1 MPSPTNIDEQID
13 ISDNH
18 TFVERLAHYYSD
30 FLATDFKKGSIP
42 KRRFQSKDKLGRRN
56 GISIEKF
63 PTFAAKVSKL
73 INKDF
78 SKNASITIKSNEHT
92 ANLPKILVSAVNA
105 CIEALNFD
113 NLQSLNSV
121 AIDNFKE
128 SIKAVDCDLEIQCS
142 NLFDQLRRNLGLEIG
157 VEIVR
162 ILQPTF
168 TRSGSNLIDALIS
181 VENDIAE
188 LFVYPFEEALPGA
201 LAELIGKNSDIK
213 LLELVEETFSEVS
226 GKTLLTNFFD
236 GFSSG
241 DLFTEINE
249 LASVEKLED
258 NLEYYL
264 YVGQIKYNSYQFPLF
279 YIPFKLEFNRGEVAL
294 TLEPRVLIN
303 KKAIDYIARIIQES
317 TSTVGASVVE
327 KRIIYIQPEDRIAS
341 LLDDSIQAILSA
353 FQFGAEISFTGTKQR
368 IENSSVILDNTV
380 SLALFDKSDESMLT
394 DYEELLDQL
403 GTGGGELFGF
413 LDKLIDSFLNE
424 NPKVIVEEVFD
435 EWDEKETADRLVFDT
450 PIPLAEEQRKILS
463 ALNNDHGKF
472 ITVEGPPGTGK
483 SHTISAIAFDAI
495 LKGKSILI
503 LSDKKEAL
511 DVVENKLNETLSKV
525 RPSEEFVNPIL
536 RLGKVGSNFRKITS
550 TSSIENLRLQN
561 REIKRGEKERTQRYD
576 LAVAKLKANIKIK
589 ARKTSEID
597 ITLIFD
603 LERDISIF
611 IDQNPEVEKLFLDCN
626 EEFEEDLTAISDLMS
641 LVHICRKFE
650 PKFIE
655 FSSNLGSDAEALSR
669 SIELFRLI
677 KDGAEKTKVFHDSPE
692 MSFEKFQ
699 LLKEKLNE
707 LKSSRGFLGYLF
719 AGKKINQIKEELFD
733 AIGFEIASSNGS
745 IVVQRIENLVKKAAE
760 FYGLVTAD
768 FEDELQLIPSV
779 LNLQDADK
787 YSFKTAKD
795 LMRLHNLILEG
806 QIPFLNNDT
815 EEVVFTLTDP
825 KSEEAEFFDTFQQL
839 RKKSQEI
846 KNLFELN
853 NYNYLL
859 EKKEIE
865 TYNALKL
872 ASEIDRRVI
881 TFVDRYKS
889 DAAILAKII
898 QRKMKFPRDKFD
910 VIKSAFPC
918 MICSL
923 RDYAEYIPLEQE
935 MFDIVIIDEA
945 SQVSIAQA
953 FPAIIRA
960 KKMIVLG
967 DRKQFGNVKTTNAS
981 KELNSAY
988 FAKVKDAILGNQNSI
1003 DTELEVKT
1011 DLLNISNSILDFMEG
1026 FSNFSIM
1033 LKKHFRG
1040 YPEMISFSSKY
1051 FYSYSLQAMKLRG
1064 KKIDDV
1070 LEFIHVEDDGNFD
1083 LYKNTNHLE
1092 AEEIL
1097 KRVLEQLEKGDLNSV
1112 AVITPFNEQQAYIS
1126 KIFSAHEL
1134 YPDMLSK
1141 LKFRCFTFDSCQG
1154 EERDYIFYSF
1164 VASPGKDKLW
1174 TVLPK
1179 HLEQQGEEELDR
1191 NKRMQRLNVAFSR
1204 GKEKLIFVHS
1214 KPISDFSAGRE
1225 VLNHYVQQIANANA
1239 VPDISA
1245 VDPNSKAEGRVLEWI
1260 QKMPI
1265 YLEYQPEIKPQF
1277 PIGDYLK
1284 RLDSKYNHPSYRV
1297 DFLLT
1302 FTIKEKQRDII
1313 LEYDGFEF
1321 HFNNKEEVD
1330 AGNWQYYLT
1339 EKDVEREH
1347 ILEGYGYKM
1356 LRINKFNVGDDP
1368 IQTLNDRISEIL
1380 KDFENK
1386 GASLIQEVLNDTA
1399 AAHEGFRTGTVR
1411 HCKKCDANKPKAD
1424 FEDSSIPSGMRRYCK
1439 TCTKP
1444 PAAKRKRTI
1453 SKSGTVKHTKKCPTC
1468 KKTFPL
1474 TEFVDKS
1481 NKSGKRSL
1489 CAKCKKIS
1497 NRKKAERDRAWHN
1510 R

>member
-1 MPSPTNIDEQID
+1 MPLTENIAKQIH
-13 ISDNH
+13 ISENH

-42 KRRFQSKDKLGRRN
+42 KRRFQSKDKQGRRN

-78 SKNASITIKSNEHT
+78 SKNNSITIKSNEHT

-113 NLQSLNSV
+113 NLQSLNAK

-128 SIKAVDCDLEIQCS
+128 SIKAVDCDLEIECS

-157 VEIVR
+157 VELVR

-226 GKTLLTNFFD
+226 GKALLTNFFD

-264 YVGQIKYNSYQFPLF
+264 YLGQIKYGSYQFPLF
-279 YIPFKLEFNRGEVAL
+279 YIPFKLEFNKGEVAL
-294 TLEPRVLIN
+294 SIEPRILIN
-303 KKAIDYIARIIQES
+303 KKAIDYIGRIIQES
-317 TSTVGASVVE
+317 TSTIGASVVE
-327 KRIIYIQPEDRIAS
+327 NRIIYVKPEDRIAS
-341 LLDDSIQAILSA
+341 LLDNSIQTILRA
-353 FQFGAEISFTGTKQR
+353 FQFNAEISFTGTKQKV
-368 IENSSVILDNTV
+368 ENSSVILDNTV

-394 DYEELLDQL
+394 DYEELLDKL

-525 RPSEEFVNPIL
+525 RPSDEFVNPIL

-550 TSSIENLRLQN
+550 TNSIENLRIQN
-561 REIKRGEKERTQRYD
+561 REIKKGEKERTQRYD
-576 LAVAKLKANIKIK
+576 LAVTNLKENIKIK
-589 ARKTSEID
+589 AQKTSEID
-597 ITLIFD
+597 TTLIFD
-603 LERDISIF
+603 LERDLSFF
-611 IDQNPEVEKLFLDCN
+611 IEQNPGVERFFLDCDDEL
-626 EEFEEDLTAISDLMS
+626 EEELTAISDLMS
-641 LVHICRKFE
+641 LVHLCRQFKPE
-650 PKFIE
+650 FIE

-669 SIELFRLI
+669 SVELFRLI
-677 KDGAEKTKVFHDSPE
+677 KDEAEKTRIFYDSPG
-692 MSFEKFQ
+692 MSFENVQ
-699 LLKEKLNE
+699 LLKEKLIE
-707 LKSSRGFLGYLF
+707 LKSSRGFFGYLF
-719 AGKKINQIKEELFD
+719 AGEKINQVKEELSD
-733 AIGFEIASSNGS
+733 SIGFKIASSKGS
-745 IVVQRIENLVKKAAE
+745 IVVKSIENLVKKVDQ
-760 FYGLVTAD
+760 FYGLVAED
-768 FEDELQLIPSV
+768 FEDELQLIPDV
-779 LNLQDADK
+779 LNLQDPGI
-787 YSFKTAKD
+787 YSIKNAKD
-795 LMRLHNLILEG
+795 LMRLHNLILDG
-806 QIPFLNNDT
+806 QIPLLDNEY
-815 EEVVFTLTDP
+815 EEVAFTLTNTN
-825 KSEEAEFFDTFQQL
+825 SEEAKFFEEFQEL
-839 RKKSQEI
+839 RKTSKKI

-872 ASEIDRRVI
+872 ASEIDKRVI
-881 TFVDRYKS
+881 KFVDNHRS
-889 DAAILAKII
+889 EAATLAKII

-910 VIKSAFPC
+910 NLKNAFPC

-935 MFDIVIIDEA
+935 LFDIVIIDEA

-1003 DTELEVKT
+1003 DAELEVKT
-1011 DLLNISNSILDFMEG
+1011 DLLNIRNSILDFMEG

-1064 KKIDDV
+1064 KRIEDV

-1083 LYKNTNHLE
+1083 LHKNTNHLE
-1092 AEEIL
+1092 AEAIL
-1097 KRVLEQLEKGDLNSV
+1097 KRVLEQLKKDDLNSV

-1126 KIFSAHEL
+1126 KIFSEHEL

-1191 NKRMQRLNVAFSR
+1191 NKRLQRLNVAFSR

-1225 VLNHYVQQIANANA
+1225 VLHHYAQQIANANL
-1239 VPDISA
+1239 VPDKRA
-1245 VDPNSKAEGRVLEWI
+1245 VDPNSKAEERVLEWI

-1265 YLEYQPEIKPQF
+1265 YMEYLPEIKPQF

-1284 RLDSKYNHPSYRV
+1284 RLDSRYNHPSYRV

-1330 AGNWQYYLT
+1330 AGNWRYYLS

-1386 GASLIQEVLNDTA
+1386 GASLVQEVLNDTA
-1399 AAHEGFRTGTVR
+1399 AAHEGFKTGTVR
-1411 HCKKCDANKPKAD
+1411 HCKKCDKNKPKAD
-1424 FEDSSIPSGMRRYCK
+1424 FEDLSIPSGKRRYCK
-1439 TCTKP
+1439 SCTKP
-1444 PAAKRKRTI
+1444 PAARIKRTI
-1453 SKSGTVKHTKKCPTC
+1453 SKSVKDEKRCPTC
-1468 KKTFPL
+1468 KKIFPRA
-1474 TEFVDKS
+1474 EFVDKS
-1481 NKSGKRSL
+1481 TKSGKRSL

-1497 NRKKAERDRAWHN
+1497 NRKKAARSRAYHN
-1510 R
+1510 W